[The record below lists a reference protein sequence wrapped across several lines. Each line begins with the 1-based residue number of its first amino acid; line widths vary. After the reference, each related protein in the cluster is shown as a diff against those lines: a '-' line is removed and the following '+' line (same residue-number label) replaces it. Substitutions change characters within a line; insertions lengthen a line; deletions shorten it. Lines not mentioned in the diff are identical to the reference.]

1 MVTHIHV
8 SRDTVPALLNSN
20 SSLKSVSADDEKHAV
35 HKEQV
40 THPVAA
46 HLNSKQK
53 ETHHL
58 DIEKVVTSSSRAN
71 PWDSTSSLEVL
82 IGRPDIKA
90 LVRSIVSH
98 AAPEER
104 IAVAA
109 CGPEALMRDV
119 RKVSAEVIRINGPSV
134 ELHCEQFGW

>member
-1 MVTHIHV
+1 M
-8 SRDTVPALLNSN
+8 
-20 SSLKSVSADDEKHAV
+20 SADDEKHNVLTGHLTQPA
-35 HKEQV
+35 
-40 THPVAA
+40 AA
-46 HLNSKQK
+46 HVSATQK
-53 ETHHL
+53 LTDHNL

-82 IGRPDIKA
+82 IGRPNVKA
-90 LVRSIVSH
+90 LIRSIVDH

-109 CGPEALMRDV
+109 CGPNALMKDV